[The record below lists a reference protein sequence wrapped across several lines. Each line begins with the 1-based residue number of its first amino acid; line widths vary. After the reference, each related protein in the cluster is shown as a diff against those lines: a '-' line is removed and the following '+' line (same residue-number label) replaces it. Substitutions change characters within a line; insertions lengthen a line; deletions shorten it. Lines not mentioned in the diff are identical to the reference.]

1 MLLYLSRFTQG
12 EKFHE
17 ATDFYAW
24 KGYDFDI
31 LNELDDADYIRQ
43 GNHPS
48 RSKSVYITESG
59 MEQAKS
65 FCLNMVSVIGNRG
78 EKMKN
83 LFEPTS
89 SNWVRYSEYEW
100 RAAEYGTLYLTP
112 TKTAQP
118 VFMIHW
124 QSISR

>member
-1 MLLYLSRFTQG
+1 MGNIKAEEAMRELTLMLLYLSRFTQR

-59 MEQAKS
+59 REQAKELLS
-65 FCLNMVSVIGNRG
+65 
-78 EKMKN
+78 K
-83 LFEPTS
+83 
-89 SNWVRYSEYEW
+89 
-100 RAAEYGTLYLTP
+100 YG
-112 TKTAQP
+112 
-118 VFMIHW
+118 
-124 QSISR
+124 ISDWKQG